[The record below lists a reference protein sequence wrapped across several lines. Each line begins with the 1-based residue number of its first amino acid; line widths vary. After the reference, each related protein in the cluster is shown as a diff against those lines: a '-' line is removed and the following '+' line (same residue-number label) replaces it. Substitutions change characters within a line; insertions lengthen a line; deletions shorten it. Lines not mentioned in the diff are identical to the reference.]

1 MIRVSSKIKQSVV
14 VFTIV
19 VTIILSST
27 LKTFSAIPNLDEDT
41 QINRVRLTECIADIK
56 EVTSGWDDT
65 EVQNA
70 AVKICD
76 SRQALT
82 NEKARFLVALGKLN
96 DRYKEQT
103 GHGFAQHLQTAT
115 QEAWTIVKSCMDFKE
130 GFTSP
135 HNIALLIVPE
145 NIHSSCY
152 ALGADLVESQ
162 LSVGK

>member
-1 MIRVSSKIKQSVV
+1 MMRVFSKSGLSII
-14 VFTIV
+14 VFSIATIL
-19 VTIILSST
+19 LSST

-41 QINRVRLTECIADIK
+41 QMHRVKLTECIADIK

-103 GHGFAQHLQTAT
+103 SHGFAQHLPTAT
-115 QEAWTIVKSCMDFKE
+115 QEAWAIVRSCMDFKE
-130 GFTSP
+130 GFSSP
-135 HNIALLIVPE
+135 HNVAVLIVPE